1 MISCQRCEELIN
13 ERLDD
18 CLTKEDAPLLDDHL
32 AQCPDCRK
40 LDRDLTSLQE
50 GLKSLAQ
57 DPPEGL
63 AAALMA
69 QLEPE
74 PSQPAPKKNRH
85 WLAGLCAAAVAL
97 LVVAISPQVL
107 PFGGSDAAETEAAEA
122 PTAADIAG
130 DTAPAEGGEA
140 AAAPEESRAETE
152 SQGQDPGTLTQTQ
165 ALELLNNYLEERD
178 LSLQLT
184 PGTPPEADGFWVF
197 LGETPDT
204 GEVFRFSV
212 SCTNG
217 SVTETPLP

>member
-1 MISCQRCEELIN
+1 MISCEHCEELMN
-13 ERLDD
+13 ARLDGE
-18 CLTKEDAPLLDDHL
+18 LTPEDAPLLDEHL

-40 LDRDLTSLQE
+40 LDRDLTALHQRLNALSL
-50 GLKSLAQ
+50 
-57 DPPEGL
+57 DPPEHL
-63 AAALMA
+63 TPAVMARLEDKAA
-69 QLEPE
+69 Q
-74 PSQPAPKKNRH
+74 PSKKKRP
-85 WLAGLCAAAVAL
+85 WLAGLCAAAVVLLAVAL
-97 LVVAISPQVL
+97 SPQSL

-122 PTAADIAG
+122 PTAADVAG

-152 SQGQDPGTLTQTQ
+152 SQDQDPGPLTQSQ
-165 ALELLNNYLEERD
+165 ALEHLNNYLEEKG
-178 LSLQLT
+178 LT
-184 PGTPPEADGFWVF
+184 LKLIPGTPPEADGFWVF

>member
-1 MISCQRCEELIN
+1 MISCEHCEELMN
-13 ERLDD
+13 ARLDGE
-18 CLTKEDAPLLDDHL
+18 LTPEDAPLLDEHL

-40 LDRDLTSLQE
+40 LDRDLTALHQRLSALSL
-50 GLKSLAQ
+50 
-57 DPPEGL
+57 DPPEHL
-63 AAALMA
+63 TAAVMA

-74 PSQPAPKKNRH
+74 TAQPSKKKRP
-85 WLAGLCAAAVAL
+85 WLAGLCAAAVVLLAVAL
-97 LVVAISPQVL
+97 SPQIL

-122 PTAADIAG
+122 PTAADVAG

-140 AAAPEESRAETE
+140 AAAPEERRAETE
-152 SQGQDPGTLTQTQ
+152 SQDQDPGPLTQSQ
-165 ALELLNNYLEERD
+165 ALEHLNNYLEEKG
-178 LSLQLT
+178 LT
-184 PGTPPEADGFWVF
+184 LKLIPGTPPETDGFWVF

>member
-1 MISCQRCEELIN
+1 MN
-13 ERLDD
+13 ARLDGE
-18 CLTKEDAPLLDDHL
+18 LTPEDAPFLDDHL

-40 LDRDLTSLQE
+40 LDRDLTALHQRLNALSL
-50 GLKSLAQ
+50 
-57 DPPEGL
+57 DPPEHL
-63 AAALMA
+63 TPAVMARLEDKAA
-69 QLEPE
+69 Q
-74 PSQPAPKKNRH
+74 PSKKKRP

-97 LVVAISPQVL
+97 LVVTIFPQAL
-107 PFGGSDAAETEAAEA
+107 PFGGSDAAETEVAEA
-122 PTAADIAG
+122 PTTADVAG

>member
-1 MISCQRCEELIN
+1 MISCEHCEELMN
-13 ERLDD
+13 ARLDGEM
-18 CLTKEDAPLLDDHL
+18 TPEDAPLLDDHL

-40 LDRDLTSLQE
+40 LDRDLTALHQRLCALSL
-50 GLKSLAQ
+50 
-57 DPPEGL
+57 DPPEHL
-63 AAALMA
+63 TAAVMA
-69 QLEPE
+69 RLEDKAAQ
-74 PSQPAPKKNRH
+74 PSKKKRP
-85 WLAGLCAAAVAL
+85 WLAGLCAAAVVLLAVAL
-97 LVVAISPQVL
+97 SPQIL

-140 AAAPEESRAETE
+140 TAAPEESRAETE
-152 SQGQDPGTLTQTQ
+152 SQDQDPGPLTQSQ
-165 ALELLNNYLEERD
+165 ALEHLNNYLEEKG
-178 LSLQLT
+178 LT
-184 PGTPPEADGFWVF
+184 LKLIPGTPPETDGFWVF